1 MDPIPT
7 ALYRRHANAN
17 AFGLANRGEKS
28 LIVVMATMT
37 WSNAEDDKVVNS
49 AVRNLISTIER
60 DVGKLGKLDPF
71 IYINYAAAWQNPIA
85 SYGKAS
91 VDRLL
96 MTQRKY
102 DARRVF
108 TYMVPGGF
116 KLPRER
122 EH

>member
-49 AVRNLISTIER
+49 AVRDLISTIER

-71 IYINYAAAWQNPIA
+71 IYINYAAPWQNPIA